1 MIKRVHVPH
10 VKMRCYATSR
20 LDVRCSVFDVQYRVP
35 DPFPTQ
41 DLQAASGAVGP
52 PETSKSDQTWR
63 DPDWD
68 REVRKA
74 GNLSA
79 TSSYLGRRALD
90 LFPMQDLQAASGAVG
105 PPAASKSDQTWRD
118 PDWDREVRKAGDL
131 AATCSYLG
139 RRALDPF
146 PTQDLQR
153 PPEALQRLPASGLQ
167 SRRPSSRASKSDQTW
182 RDPDWD
188 REVRK
193 AGNLAN

>member
-146 PTQDLQR
+146 PTQDLQAASR
-153 PPEALQRLPASGLQ
+153 AVGPPA
-167 SRRPSSRASKSDQTW
+167 ASKSDQTW